1 MLMMLSKGIS
11 HVCFLLIAVVL
22 ARSLDRA
29 DFGTFNQVWLV
40 NKSLVPLFALGLP
53 VSVYYFLPRLP
64 EARRKGFILQTMAAL
79 AALSVPFAAAVYA
92 LADPLARYFGN
103 PALGPHLRLFALY
116 PLVSLPTLS
125 VDAILIGLGRTSR
138 AATFDVVS
146 KLLMITAVAGAAA
159 LDRGLSVIFASLIL
173 YALAE
178 AALGLFMVW
187 RPLRRMPLQPS
198 RAEFS
203 AQLRYAAPYGVAN
216 LVAALN
222 AYVDK
227 VLIAVFYPPAV
238 FALYAAGASEIPLAG
253 VTSVPVLAVTMGEL
267 AGRFRG
273 GDIDGVL
280 HLWHQSML
288 KLALVVFGVGAFLMV
303 FAEPVVT
310 GLFSSTYAPSV
321 WPFRIFLLFL
331 PLRITVL
338 DQVLA
343 SLGETRFIFTS
354 HALALGVNVVLGSAL
369 MWSAGWL
376 GPAIAA
382 TLTGYAYAALILTKI
397 GARLEVA
404 PVRLVPWPALGR
416 IALVAAL
423 AGAGSAPIALLDVGP
438 VAKLGVGLLVFG
450 TIYVLGSLRVHALT
464 RHDLEAVRAWVLMT
478 SRSVMGRVELEGG
491 APK

>member
-1 MLMMLSKGIS
+1 
-11 HVCFLLIAVVL
+11 
-22 ARSLDRA
+22 
-29 DFGTFNQVWLV
+29 
-40 NKSLVPLFALGLP
+40 
-53 VSVYYFLPRLP
+53 
-64 EARRKGFILQTMAAL
+64 
-79 AALSVPFAAAVYA
+79 
-92 LADPLARYFGN
+92 
-103 PALGPHLRLFALY
+103 
-116 PLVSLPTLS
+116 
-125 VDAILIGLGRTSR
+125 
-138 AATFDVVS
+138 
-146 KLLMITAVAGAAA
+146 
-159 LDRGLSVIFASLIL
+159 
-173 YALAE
+173 
-178 AALGLFMVW
+178 
-187 RPLRRMPLQPS
+187 
-198 RAEFS
+198 
-203 AQLRYAAPYGVAN
+203 
-216 LVAALN
+216 
-222 AYVDK
+222 
-227 VLIAVFYPPAV
+227 
-238 FALYAAGASEIPLAG
+238 
-253 VTSVPVLAVTMGEL
+253 
-267 AGRFRG
+267 
-273 GDIDGVL
+273 
-280 HLWHQSML
+280 
-288 KLALVVFGVGAFLMV
+288 MV